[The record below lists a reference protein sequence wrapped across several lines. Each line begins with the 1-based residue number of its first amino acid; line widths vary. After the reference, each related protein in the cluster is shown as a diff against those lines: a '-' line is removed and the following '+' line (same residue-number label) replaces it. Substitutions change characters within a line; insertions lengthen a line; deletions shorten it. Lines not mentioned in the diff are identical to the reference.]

1 MTHRIVALAASV
13 LLAWPPITTLAQPAE
28 ENKPVPAE
36 KYPAPPDGF
45 DKHRDGVERGKVE
58 TVEYDSTTVGI
69 KRKARV
75 YTPPGYTTDEKYPV
89 LYLLHGIGGDENE
102 WGRAA
107 PDAILD
113 NLIAGQ
119 KVVPM
124 IVVMP
129 NGRAAKDVT
138 ARDPIPR
145 QSPAFA
151 EFEKD
156 LLTDLI
162 PFIEKTY
169 SVKSDRQS
177 RALAGLSMGG
187 GQALNFGLNNLD
199 TFAWVGG
206 FSSAPNTKPSAELIK
221 DHAEAAKKLRLLYV
235 ACGDQDGLSRISQR
249 VRDMLVEKQV
259 PHIYR
264 VIPGGRHDFKVWKSD
279 LYHFAQLIFRDEDQ
293 TKPTAEKKT
302 EQSPQEAKAP
312 EKASDEGKPASTNI
326 GNSGYPRVHDDGRAT
341 FRFRAPDAQKVQVFT
356 NYGLGSGG
364 PWDMQR
370 AGDGVWSLTS
380 PPIVPGF
387 HYYELIVDGV
397 RMNDPGSDIF
407 FGTGKPTSGIEVP
420 QSGVDFFHV
429 KDVPHGEVR
438 SRWYKSDVTG
448 QTRRIMVYTPP
459 GYDADVAKRYPVLY
473 LQHGGGE
480 DETGWPRQ
488 GHMNFIL
495 DNLIDAGKSQPMIVV
510 MEKGYA
516 LRAGQQTAPAGPGRG
531 RFDFS
536 AFGDVVVKDL
546 VPLIDAT
553 YRTKADRQHRAIA
566 GLSMGAAQAMQI
578 GLTNL
583 DTFSAVGAF
592 SGAGRGVDPKTAY
605 GGVFADSAK
614 FDERVNLLYL
624 HSGDVGLDEGI
635 HRGAKALFDSLKSA
649 GVKNVVF
656 RDAPGL
662 AHEWQT
668 WRLALHDFAPRLFHP
683 ADEKPAA
690 ETP

>member
-1 MTHRIVALAASV
+1 MSQRIVVLAGCAF
-13 LLAWPPITTLAQPAE
+13 LACAIMPAMAQQDDGEQADQ
-28 ENKPVPAE
+28 AE
-36 KYPAPPDGF
+36 KLGAPPAGF
-45 DKHRDGVERGKVE
+45 DARRDGVERGKLE

-69 KRKARV
+69 QRKARV
-75 YTPPGYTTDEKYPV
+75 YTPPGYSTDEKYPV

-102 WGRAA
+102 WPRGGA

-113 NLIAGQ
+113 NLYAGG
-119 KVVPM
+119 KAVPM

-129 NGRAAKDVT
+129 NGRASKDLT

-151 EFEKD
+151 AFEQD
-156 LLTDLI
+156 LLNDLI

-169 SVKSDRQS
+169 SVKADRES
-177 RALAGLSMGG
+177 RAIAGLSMGG
-187 GQALNFGLNNLD
+187 GQALNFGLGNLD

-206 FSSAPNTKPSAELIK
+206 FSSAPNTRRPADLIE
-221 DHAEAAKKLRLLYV
+221 DHEGAAKKLKLLYV
-235 ACGDQDGLSRISQR
+235 SCGDRDGLFRISQG
-249 VRDMLVEKQV
+249 VHAMLDEHNV
-259 PHIYR
+259 PHVYR
-264 VIPGGRHDFKVWKSD
+264 VIPEGRHDFRVWKSD
-279 LYHFAQLIFRDEDQ
+279 LYHFARLVF
-293 TKPTAEKKT
+293 
-302 EQSPQEAKAP
+302 QEAVHVPAAADSPAAPPEEAPKAD
-312 EKASDEGKPASTNI
+312 EQALDEGRPAATNV
-326 GNSGYPRVHDDGRAT
+326 GTSGYPRVHADGRVT
-341 FRFRAPDAQKVQVFT
+341 FRLRAPEAQKVQVFT

-370 AGDGVWSLTS
+370 GADGVWSLTS

-387 HYYELIVDGV
+387 HYYELIVDGL
-397 RMNDPGSDIF
+397 RLNDPGSDTF

-420 QSGVDFFHV
+420 EAGVDFFHV
-429 KDVPHGEVR
+429 QDVPHGEVR
-438 SRWYKSDVTG
+438 SRWYKSTVTG

-459 GYDADVAKRYPVLY
+459 GYDADPQQRFPVLY

-495 DNLIDAGKSQPMIVV
+495 DNLIAAGKAQPMIVV

-516 LRAGQQTAPAGPGRG
+516 TRAGQSPAPAGPGRG
-531 RFDFS
+531 PGRFDFS
-536 AFGDVVVKDL
+536 AFADVVVKDL
-546 VPLIDAT
+546 VPLIDTT

-583 DTFSAVGAF
+583 DTFSAIGAF
-592 SGAGRGVDPKTAY
+592 SGAGRGVDPATAY
-605 GGVFADSAK
+605 GGVFADPAR
-614 FDERVNLLYL
+614 FDERVSLLYL

-635 HRGAKALFDSLKSA
+635 HRGAKALFESLQSA
-649 GVKNVVF
+649 GIKNVVF

-668 WRLALHDFAPRLFHP
+668 WRLALLDFAPRLFQEP
-683 ADEKPAA
+683 GASGQP
-690 ETP
+690 